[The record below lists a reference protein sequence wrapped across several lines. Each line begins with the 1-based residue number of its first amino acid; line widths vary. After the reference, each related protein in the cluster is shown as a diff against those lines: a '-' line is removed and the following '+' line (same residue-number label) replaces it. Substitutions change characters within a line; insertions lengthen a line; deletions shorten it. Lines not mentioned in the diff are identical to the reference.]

1 MIVVIGLLALIAATA
16 VTTVVTRAN
25 VTPSRD
31 STHPLSGNLVISG
44 LRGRI
49 SAQRRNPFSPS
60 LPASATA
67 PDHGLRPGPAPPRGQ
82 GRRDRQRPYVTPY
95 RPGLQGEI
103 PGKKERS

>member
-1 MIVVIGLLALIAATA
+1 MIVVIGLLALITAAA
-16 VTTVVTRAN
+16 VTTVVTRASVAPN
-25 VTPSRD
+25 RG
-31 STHPLSGNLVISG
+31 STHSLSDNLMISG

-49 SAQRRNPFSPS
+49 SAPRRNPFSPS

-67 PDHGLRPGPAPPRGQ
+67 LDHGLRPGPGRPRGP